1 MGDAGRLRRGGG
13 NWHGDRRAV
22 YLSMLHHGHAFL
34 RMLVWHVSNWC
45 FWGLTA
51 SYVLRLGS
59 RISGDTARTARV
71 ARVATIGAVLCG
83 THLLITAQIAVW
95 IQPFLPIPGP
105 TLASNHDGFACA
117 GAGQRADE
125 ATDQQGRQ
133 VA

>member
-1 MGDAGRLRRGGG
+1 MGDAGRLRAAAAIGT
-13 NWHGDRRAV
+13 AIAAQV

-59 RISGDTARTARV
+59 RISGDSARTARV

-83 THLLITAQIAVW
+83 SHLLITAQIAVW